1 MQVLLINIYF
11 MMKHPIL
18 QKSHGSIPTGSCG
31 KLSLAGSICR
41 SLHLVMGEVFT
52 RAGSLDSLH
61 AHLGCLLLVF
71 GAAVV
76 MAIYE
81 QDTTEGTHLLRKFP
95 DICTAKEKNK
105 FIFRHILEGFC
116 KPRLGLYLPELHC
129 WCSARPACSGRS
141 NAQGQVFSVFGMQP
155 CSVYSSKIP
164 QSLAWVRM

>member
-1 MQVLLINIYF
+1 

-18 QKSHGSIPTGSCG
+18 QKSHGSIPTGSCR

-41 SLHLVMGEVFT
+41 PLHLVMCEVFT

-61 AHLGCLLLVF
+61 AHFGCLLLVF

-95 DICTAKEKNK
+95 DICTAKEKISLSSDTYWKGSASPDWDSTCLSCTADAQQGPHAAAGAMPKDKCSRCLGCNLAV
-105 FIFRHILEGFC
+105 FIQAKSHRAWLE
-116 KPRLGLYLPELHC
+116 
-129 WCSARPACSGRS
+129 
-141 NAQGQVFSVFGMQP
+141 
-155 CSVYSSKIP
+155 
-164 QSLAWVRM
+164 